1 MVKRHWVG
9 QSIRR
14 REDPR
19 LLTGKGSFLDDV
31 RLSRMCF
38 AAMLRSPYAHARIR
52 SIETGRAL
60 ERAGVLTVLTGNDL
74 VQISDPLPGR
84 SVMEKITEY
93 PLAVNKVTYQ
103 GQPVAI
109 VAATDRAIAE
119 DAIDDLEVDYEPL
132 ETVLDPE
139 EVVDGKGPVIVD
151 QLGSNIAWH
160 GKFEYGDVEGAFGS
174 ADLVVKEKF
183 KIPRYATTPLE
194 PNGCIASYDHD
205 SGILTIRSNAQT
217 LQSLS
222 GLSRAVRVPPSRI
235 RFIIGDLGGGFG
247 TRTYARDNMVLL
259 SLLSIQTGRPIKYVE
274 DRREMMCSPVS
285 QSHSGIYDLELA
297 LKRDGQFLAV
307 RLMDITEE
315 GASTVSAGQWYAI
328 KLTNIVGM
336 YRIKNISHEGYS
348 VITNMAPAGAARGLA
363 KPHMGYMLER
373 LVDIA
378 ARKLDLDP
386 VEIRR
391 INLIQPNEMPY
402 RTPSGNI
409 IDGGDFPATL
419 NKALEMLDLQ
429 HWKKK
434 KKESDTNGR
443 FLGIGIACNVDPGG
457 HNPGRE
463 ILLGS
468 EPRSVNHRVA
478 GAVIRVDPN
487 GKVDVSRSSIN
498 FGTGHETTL
507 AQAVADELG
516 VGFEDVFVGSS
527 LDTQYAP
534 WTTSSGTAGDLYSSI
549 YLGAAMKAATKVA
562 VKMRGIAA
570 KILDTKPEEIELG
583 DGRAFVTSSPDQHVT
598 VKEIATTAYQSVVGA
613 HPLPE
618 GFEMG
623 LHEAA
628 YFKAPLSHI
637 PDEKNRISCHYTYG
651 NQAHAAVIEIDGE
664 TGSIE
669 ILKYV
674 VAHDSGTLINPMLV
688 EGQIHGHVWQF
699 ISISLGEQCVYDGN
713 GQHLTSTFADY
724 FSQGSA
730 DSTSIEV
737 AHLETPSTWA
747 PLGTKAVGEGPTI
760 PVMATI
766 ANAIEDALVPLGV
779 KMTEIPMTAET
790 VLRSIRSKR
799 HAEDA

>member
-1 MVKRHWVG
+1 MVGRNCVG
-9 QSIRR
+9 KSIRR

-19 LLTGKGSFLDDV
+19 LLTGKGTFIDDV
-31 RLSRMCF
+31 QLSRMCF
-38 AAMLRSPYAHARIR
+38 AGILRSPYAHARIR
-52 SIETGRAL
+52 SIDTKRVLGR
-60 ERAGVLTVLTGNDL
+60 EGVLAVLTGTDL
-74 VQISDPLPGR
+74 VQISEPLPGR
-84 SVMEKITEY
+84 SVMEKVTEY

-109 VAATDRAIAE
+109 VAATDRALAE
-119 DAIDDLEVDYEPL
+119 DALDDFEVDYEPL

-139 EVVDGKGPVIVD
+139 QVVAGIGPVIVE

-160 GKFEYGDVEGAFGS
+160 GKFEYGDVAGAFGS

-194 PNGCIASYDHD
+194 PNGCIVSHDPD

-217 LQSLS
+217 LQGLN
-222 GLSRAVRVPPSRI
+222 GLSRAVHIPPSRI
-235 RFIIGDLGGGFG
+235 RFIIGDMGGGFG
-247 TRTYARDNMVLL
+247 TRTYARESMVLL
-259 SLLSIQTGRPIKYVE
+259 SLLSIKTGLPIKYVE
-274 DRREMMCSPVS
+274 DRREMMSSPVS

-297 LKRDGQFLAV
+297 LKSDGQFLAI
-307 RLMDITEE
+307 RLKDITEE
-315 GASTVSAGQWYAI
+315 GASTMSAGQWYAI

-336 YRIKNISHEGYS
+336 YRIGNISHEGYS
-348 VITNMAPAGAARGLA
+348 IITNMPPAGAARGLA

-391 INLIQPNEMPY
+391 INLVQPNEMPY
-402 RTPSGNI
+402 HTPSGNI

-419 NKALEMLDLQ
+419 NKAVEMLDFQ
-429 HWKKK
+429 YWKKK
-434 KKESDTNGR
+434 KRESNTNGR

-468 EPRSVNHRVA
+468 EPRSVNNRVA
-478 GAVIRVDPN
+478 GAVIRVDPT

-507 AQAVADELG
+507 AQVVSDELG
-516 VGFEDVFVGSS
+516 VSFEDVFVGST

-549 YLGAAMKAATKVA
+549 YLGAAMKAARRVG

-570 KILDTKPEEIELG
+570 EILDTEPEEIELG
-583 DGRAFVTSSPDQHVT
+583 DGKAFIKGSPNRHVT

-628 YFKAPLSHI
+628 YFKAPLSHT

-664 TGSIE
+664 TGKIE

-699 ISISLGEQCVYDGN
+699 ISIALGEHCVYDGN

-730 DSTSIEV
+730 DSASIDV

-766 ANAIEDALVPLGV
+766 ANAIEDALAPLGV
-779 KMTEIPMTAET
+779 KVTEIPMTAET
-790 VLRSIRSKR
+790 VLRLIRSKR
-799 HAEDA
+799 PAEGA